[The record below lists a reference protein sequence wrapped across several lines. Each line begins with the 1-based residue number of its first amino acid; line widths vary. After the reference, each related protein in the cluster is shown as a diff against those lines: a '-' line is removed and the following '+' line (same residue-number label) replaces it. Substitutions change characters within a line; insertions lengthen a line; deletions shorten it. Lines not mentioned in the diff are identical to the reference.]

1 MKRYVTL
8 VLVMLLA
15 FGCVFG
21 VGSKAESAG
30 VPVPKSNTVYWC
42 AQNMVNEFSVGMATF
57 FEQRGKEFG
66 WKTIVLDSNTDIS
79 TQINHVETAIAA
91 GAAAI
96 FIDPVSTDG
105 LNEILLTAVGE
116 GIPVITI
123 HGYASCQEQLTAY
136 VACDM
141 TRGGE
146 LQMEQCAADLG
157 GKGRIA
163 LIRATEG
170 HSVANM
176 ITDGYYNVLKDY
188 PDIEVVYL
196 GTGNWGA
203 DSATPLA
210 ETWLTADPN
219 LDAIICNNDGM
230 ALGVRPVIE
239 SMGLE
244 DRVKL
249 YGLDAI
255 SEARAY
261 LRAGGC
267 FVASIMMDTNTEFLR
282 GFEILKKYYDG
293 EEFEKEVILA
303 PVIITA
309 ANIDEYYPND

>member
-1 MKRYVTL
+1 MRRNLAL
-8 VLVMLLA
+8 VLAMLFVFSL
-15 FGCVFG
+15 CVCG
-21 VGSKAESAG
+21 GASAE
-30 VPVPKSNTVYWC
+30 VPKPRSNTVYWC
-42 AQNMVNEFSVGMATF
+42 AQNMANEFSVGMASF
-57 FEQRGKEFG
+57 CEKHGKDFG
-66 WKTIVLDSNTDIS
+66 WDVIVLDSRTDIS
-79 TQINHVETAIAA
+79 NQINHVETAIAA

-105 LNEILLTAVGE
+105 LNEVLLTAIRE

-146 LQMEQCAADLG
+146 LQMEQLTADLG

-163 LIRATEG
+163 IIRATEG

-176 ITDGYYNVLKDY
+176 ITDGYFNILKNF
-188 PDIEVVYL
+188 PDMEVVYQ
-196 GTGNWGA
+196 GTGDWGA

-219 LDAIICNNDGM
+219 INAIVCNNDGM

-244 DRVKL
+244 DKVKL

-261 LRAGGC
+261 IRAGGC
-267 FVASIMMDTNTEFLR
+267 FVASIMMDTSTEFLR

-293 EEFEKEVILA
+293 QEFEKEVILA